1 MKVLV
6 NAFSCVLPK
15 TVKLAESRTDAVS
28 DMTLA
33 KSEFVKNNCDRPDP
47 GGPG

>member
-1 MKVLV
+1 MKVFV
-6 NAFSCVLPK
+6 NALSCVLPK

-28 DMTLA
+28 AMAFA
-33 KSEFVKNNCDRPDP
+33 KSEVVKNNCERPEP